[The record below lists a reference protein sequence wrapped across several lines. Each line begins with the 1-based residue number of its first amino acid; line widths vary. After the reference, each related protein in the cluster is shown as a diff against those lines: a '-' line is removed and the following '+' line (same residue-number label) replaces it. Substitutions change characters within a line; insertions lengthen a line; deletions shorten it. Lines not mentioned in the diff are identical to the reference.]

1 MMSSIARISPRICL
15 ALAVTCL
22 GLAAAC
28 GGDGAAQGAPPP
40 AAPTP
45 VRLLVLEEKPL
56 EAASEFIAT
65 LRSLRSVTVQPE
77 VDGIVTR
84 IFVKSGDRVRAGAP
98 LVQINADRQQAAVR
112 STEANRT
119 GTEAD
124 VEYWRQQV
132 RRLESLV
139 EAGAISRQEFDQAR
153 NSLRTAEARL
163 AALDAQVRESR
174 VQLQYHRVQAPQ
186 AGVVGDITVR
196 AGDRVTTSSL
206 ITTIDE
212 SAAFEAYIQVP
223 LDRAPDLRP
232 GLPVQLLDADGRV
245 VASSEIT
252 FVAPRVDDAT
262 QTVLA
267 KSALSEVPP
276 TLRVRQFVRARIV
289 WRTAPGLTIP
299 ITAVS
304 RISGQHFCFVAEP
317 AGDGLI
323 ARQRPVQVG
332 DIMGNDYVVLDG
344 LSAGD
349 RLVVEGIQ
357 KIGDGSPI
365 RAE

>member
-1 MMSSIARISPRICL
+1 MMFLNLPVLSRATL
-15 ALAVTCL
+15 ALVSGCL

-28 GGDGAAQGAPPP
+28 GGDHAAQGAPPQPPP
-40 AAPTP
+40 ATVA
-45 VRLLVLEEKPL
+45 LLELTEKPIA
-56 EAASEFIAT
+56 AASEFIAT

-77 VDGIVTR
+77 IDGLITR

-112 STEANRT
+112 SAEANRS

-124 VEYWRQQV
+124 VSYWRQQV
-132 RRLESLV
+132 GRLESLV
-139 EAGAISRQEFDQAR
+139 EAGAISRQEFDQAQ

-163 AALDAQVRESR
+163 AALDAQLSEGQ
-174 VQLQYHRVQAPQ
+174 VQLRYHRVDAPQ
-186 AGVVGDITVR
+186 AGVVGDIAIRT
-196 AGDRVTTSSL
+196 GDRVTTSTV
-206 ITTIDE
+206 ITTIDDNA
-212 SAAFEAYIQVP
+212 SFEAYIQVP

-232 GLPVQLLDADGRV
+232 GLPVHLLDSNGQVMATNRV
-245 VASSEIT
+245 T

-267 KSALSEVPP
+267 KSALSDIPP
-276 TLRVRQFVRARIV
+276 SLRVQQFVRARIV
-289 WRTAPGLTIP
+289 WRTSPGLTIP
-299 ITAVS
+299 ITAVT

-317 AGDGLI
+317 AGDGLV

-332 DIMGNDYVVLDG
+332 DILDNDYIVISG
-344 LSAGD
+344 LEAGD
-349 RLVVEGIQ
+349 RVVVQGIQ
-357 KIGDGSPI
+357 KIGDGARI